1 MPVCREVLPDKEPLV
16 MITSLTNIRRSINGC
31 SNWKQEALTSLLT
44 VEMKRWVGWS
54 EETACY
60 AANWDDEEKWLLTAV
75 KFIKAK
81 LNVLTTQVSSKWIEL
96 ISPF

>member
-1 MPVCREVLPDKEPLV
+1 MPVCREVLPDKEPV
-16 MITSLTNIRRSINGC
+16 IMITSLTNIRRSIKGC
-31 SNWKQEALTSLLT
+31 SDRKQEALTSLLT
-44 VEMKRWVGWS
+44 VEVKRRVGWS

-81 LNVLTTQVSSKWIEL
+81 
-96 ISPF
+96 

>member
-16 MITSLTNIRRSINGC
+16 MITSLTNIRRSIKGC
-31 SNWKQEALTSLLT
+31 CDWKQEALTSLLT
-44 VEMKRWVGWS
+44 VEVKWWVGWS
-54 EETACY
+54 EETVCY

-81 LNVLTTQVSSKWIEL
+81 
-96 ISPF
+96 